1 MTIIINH
8 YRVQSNTVMNNIT
21 GALYRVSS
29 NSKTKRNEVLLGKDS
44 VTSSSVQKVVSSGS
58 SGKTD

>member
-1 MTIIINH
+1 
-8 YRVQSNTVMNNIT
+8 MNNIT